1 MLLNGDSTNWGG
13 LCDCIFM
20 DPPDNIGL
28 KYDEHSDKRP
38 DYIDWLTRLIL
49 RATNLASIVWVSYN
63 AIHDMPLKA
72 ALWDKVELWGKD
84 VRTIMWFYTFSQY
97 NNHDFAHSYRPILMI
112 RNPGYGYP
120 NNILEESERMRLGD
134 KRAAGPRVP
143 GDVWEFP
150 RVTGNSI
157 ERQSWHPTQHPVII
171 YDRIMKFSCAAGD
184 TFVDYFAGTG
194 TCFRAGLLNPEVRV
208 IGIEKSVGYCENILR
223 THRGLQFAHLAED
236 GSWTW
241 RNEWPD

>member
-1 MLLNGDSTNWGG
+1 
-13 LCDCIFM
+13 M
-20 DPPDNIGL
+20 DPPDNIKLG
-28 KYDEHSDKRP
+28 YDEHLDSRP
-38 DYIDWLTRLIL
+38 DYLPWLVRLIL
-49 RATNLASIVWVSYN
+49 RATNLANIVWVSYN
-63 AIHDMPLKA
+63 AIHDMALKA
-72 ALWDKVELWGKD
+72 ALNGTTELWGKD
-84 VRTIMWFYTFSQY
+84 VRTMIWMYTFSQY

-120 NNILEESERMRLGD
+120 DAIREESERMRIGD

-171 YDRIMKFSCAAGD
+171 YDRIMKFSCRPDD

-194 TCFRAGLLNPEVRV
+194 TCFRGGLLNPEINVV
-208 IGIEKSVGYCENILR
+208 GIEKSAGYCGHIWT
-223 THRGLQFAHLAED
+223 THRGLQFGNLMED
-236 GSWTW
+236 GSWT
-241 RNEWPD
+241 RSERPLNS